1 MDIYDWM
8 ERTASTAPL
17 DAAAEGKGLLLQHA
31 TTRLAPTAGCDQAD
45 VVVGTSSTGLPRE
58 HGALLAGGAYIAG
71 GMESKDGGLLAV
83 ELCAASAAAPD
94 ERLRV
99 EVSLR
104 VVAGDDDGLKLE
116 LRSGAVRLERRRAE
130 GEAGTDSINPV
141 ADVSGLNKG
150 DAAADRA
157 LAHSVEWTVV
167 SGGGVV
173 LQRETK
179 GAMRVR
185 GDAAQA
191 DAVDVLS
198 GVDASEA
205 IALPGGAWIAFGPS
219 TVTLAARAG
228 ERLVVARREY
238 GLVGAAPRLERAV
251 LIEMAGD
258 A

>member
-1 MDIYDWM
+1 M
-8 ERTASTAPL
+8 
-17 DAAAEGKGLLLQHA
+17 
-31 TTRLAPTAGCDQAD
+31 
-45 VVVGTSSTGLPRE
+45 
-58 HGALLAGGAYIAG
+58 
-71 GMESKDGGLLAV
+71 
-83 ELCAASAAAPD
+83 
-94 ERLRV
+94 
-99 EVSLR
+99 
-104 VVAGDDDGLKLE
+104 
-116 LRSGAVRLERRRAE
+116 
-130 GEAGTDSINPV
+130 
-141 ADVSGLNKG
+141 
-150 DAAADRA
+150 
-157 LAHSVEWTVV
+157 
-167 SGGGVV
+167 

-251 LIEMAGD
+251 LIEMAAD